1 MKKIIYSL
9 ILILPFLWISCDTIE
24 DDQKLVYPKGQTS
37 ETTPITVSSSEQK
50 VLLEDY
56 TGWKCVNC
64 PRAAAKATEMISKYG
79 EQLVVISVH
88 STAFAIPSTGNNNID
103 FRTEYGEKWATDF
116 GCTSS
121 LPTGIINR
129 KKLGAS
135 YPISDA
141 NWDSEIQNAI
151 NSQEHIMDI
160 NLGAEYRSEDKQ
172 ILISTEN
179 VFLKDYPSPILIN
192 IVVLESGI
200 VGVQYNS
207 DPNFGTTPKINDFV
221 FNHVLRKNGL
231 IDYSLSLEG
240 VSKDTKIKKN
250 YLIDVDPDI
259 QDISK
264 CTVIVFVTDSETKE
278 VIQANEI
285 HL

>member
-1 MKKIIYSL
+1 MKKILYSL
-9 ILILPFLWISCDTIE
+9 ILILPIFWISCDTIE

-64 PRAAAKATEMISKYG
+64 PRAAAKATEMITKYG
-79 EQLVVISVH
+79 EQLVVMSVH

-116 GCTSS
+116 GCTS

-141 NWDSEIQNAI
+141 NWDSEIQNVI

-172 ILISTEN
+172 ILVSTEN
-179 VFLKDYPSPILIN
+179 VFLKDYPSSMLIN

-240 VSKDTKIKKN
+240 VAKDTKINKN

-264 CTVIVFVTDSETKE
+264 CTIVVFVSDSETKE